1 MSEPFPPNPPP
12 PSPPPAEPPSPP
24 PAAPPADPP
33 SGSPPRDPIARSGN
47 PWDRRAQLGWA
58 KALVECVKVFVFQPS
73 RAYAQTLEKGDLAG
87 PLIYALIIGWISAA
101 FGVLWQVVFGSW
113 LLTFLPVEL
122 SDQIATYMV
131 HTWIGFAA
139 QLLLLP
145 FYITLSLLFMS
156 AVIHISMLLV
166 GGLSKSRAGF
176 EGTLRAGAFSSVSN
190 LANVV
195 PIVGGLI
202 ALVWSSVLGI
212 IGLAS
217 LHRTTPGRTVL
228 ALCLPMLLCC
238 VCICLVALF
247 GWAMITGVLSQ
258 D

>member
-1 MSEPFPPNPPP
+1 MSEPFPPNPPAGQP
-12 PSPPPAEPPSPP
+12 PSS
-24 PAAPPADPP
+24 PPADPP
-33 SGSPPRDPIARSGN
+33 PRDPPPRDPIARSGN
-47 PWDRRAQLGWA
+47 PWDRRVQLGWL
-58 KALVECVKVFVFQPS
+58 KGLIECVKVFVFHPS

-113 LLTFLPVEL
+113 MLTFLPVEL
-122 SDQIATYMV
+122 SDQIATYMA

-156 AVIHISMLLV
+156 AVIHVSMLLV

-202 ALVWSSVLGI
+202 ALVWSGILGV

-217 LHRTTPGRTVL
+217 LHRTTPGRAVL
-228 ALCLPMLLCC
+228 ALCLPAVLCC
-238 VCICLVALF
+238 VCICAVALF

-258 D
+258 Y